1 VRPPAHVVRKEG
13 MGLPFSENREPEPC
27 GIDRFVVPLL
37 IACMMYIYL
46 VFVV

>member
-1 VRPPAHVVRKEG
+1 VRLPARVVRREG
-13 MGLPFSENREPEPC
+13 RGLSFSENQEPEAC

-37 IACMMYIYL
+37 IACMMSIYL